1 MSSPLDPQR
10 RVAAQLRQAIVS
22 GVICGKCHQIPDDCT
37 CPSSSAAQAAD
48 PLRDPAWWE
57 QREDLAAIRSYA
69 RASGASPA
77 ATLAVTVMR
86 VLAQTPYT
94 VTTPAI
100 VSGPGSL
107 NLFAAIV
114 GPSGRGKGAAASA
127 SRRGVP
133 FDGGDVFDT
142 IPPGSGEGL
151 VRAFASKSEEDGAR
165 RGELDWSNPSRA
177 IVFDVAEVSGL
188 AGQMGRSGSSLSDQ
202 LLKAFVA
209 EQMGFSYAGQNGI
222 TLPEHEYRF
231 TMVAGVQ
238 PAASGALLGESSA
251 AVGLPQRFI
260 WASATDL
267 DAPDFS
273 LDSLHRSPVQLDL
286 PQWSLLPE
294 TVGVDDEI
302 AWVVG
307 QNRQLALRGDQAAL
321 DAHRMFARLK
331 VAAAFSFMRGAK
343 HVTADDW
350 ELSDGLMAHSDITRQ
365 SCLDE
370 LESIRAEESRRRGR
384 ARDEVDSAAD
394 AERETRIRKNLV
406 AYWKKHPSAT
416 GPALVNMLAYR
427 DRKDGAVVAEK
438 LSSEFSSFPEYS
450 IAA

>member
-1 MSSPLDPQR
+1 MSSSLDPQR
-10 RVAAQLRQAIVS
+10 RMAAQIRQAISS
-22 GVICGKCHQIPDDCT
+22 GTICGKCHQIPDDCT
-37 CPSSSAAQAAD
+37 CPGASAAQAAD

-114 GPSGRGKGAAASA
+114 GPSGRGKGAASSA

-133 FDGGDVFDT
+133 FAGGDVFDT

-151 VRAFASKSEEDGAR
+151 VRAFASKSEEEGAR
-165 RGELDWSNPSRA
+165 KGDLDWNTPSRS

-350 ELSDGLMAHSDITRQ
+350 ALSDGLMAHSDITRQ

-370 LESIRAEESRRRGR
+370 LESIRAEENRRRGA
-384 ARDEVDSAAD
+384 ARDEVDAAAD
-394 AERETRIRKNLV
+394 LERETRIRNLLVRYWSKN
-406 AYWKKHPSAT
+406 PGAT
-416 GPALVNMLAYR
+416 APALVRMLPGR
-427 DRKDGAVVAEK
+427 DRKDGAVVAER
-438 LSSEFSSFPEYS
+438 LAAENSTFPAYQ

>member
-1 MSSPLDPQR
+1 MSSSLDPQR
-10 RVAAQLRQAIVS
+10 RMAAQIRQAISS
-22 GVICGKCHQIPDDCT
+22 GTICGKCHQIPDDCT
-37 CPSSSAAQAAD
+37 CPGASAAQAAD

-114 GPSGRGKGAAASA
+114 GPSGRGKGAASSA

-133 FDGGDVFDT
+133 FAGGDVFDT

-151 VRAFASKSEEDGAR
+151 VRAFASKSEEEGAR
-165 RGELDWSNPSRA
+165 KGDLDWNTPSRS

-273 LDSLHRSPVQLDL
+273 LDSLHRAPVQLDL

-350 ELSDGLMAHSDITRQ
+350 ALSDGLMAHSDITRQ

-370 LESIRAEESRRRGR
+370 LESIRAEENRRRGA
-384 ARDEVDSAAD
+384 ARDEVDAAAD
-394 AERETRIRKNLV
+394 LERETRIRNLLVRYWSKN
-406 AYWKKHPSAT
+406 PGAT
-416 GPALVNMLAYR
+416 APALVRMLPGR
-427 DRKDGAVVAEK
+427 DRKDGAVVAER
-438 LSSEFSSFPEYS
+438 LAAENSTFPAYQ

>member
-1 MSSPLDPQR
+1 MTDTLAPQR
-10 RVAAQLRQAIVS
+10 RLAAQIRQAISS
-22 GVICGKCHQIPDDCT
+22 GAICGKCHEIPDDCT

-57 QREDLAAIRSYA
+57 QREELAAIRTYA

-77 ATLAVTVMR
+77 ATLAVTIMR

-114 GPSGRGKGAAASA
+114 GPSGRGKGAASSA

-133 FDGGDVFDT
+133 FDGGDAFDT

-151 VRAFASKSEEDGAR
+151 VRAYASKSEAEGALP
-165 RGELDWSNPSRA
+165 GDLEWNSPSHA

-209 EQMGFSYAGQNGI
+209 EPLGFSYAGQNGI

-231 TMVAGVQ
+231 AMVAGVQ

-260 WASATDL
+260 WASATDP

-273 LDSLHRSPVQLDL
+273 LDSLHRTPVQLDL
-286 PQWSLLPE
+286 PRWSLLPE

-302 AWVVG
+302 AWMIG
-307 QNRQLALRGDQAAL
+307 QNRQMTIRGEQGAL
-321 DAHRMFARLK
+321 DGHRMFAQLK

-343 HVTADDW
+343 HVTAEDW
-350 ELSDGLMAHSDITRQ
+350 ALSDGLMTHSDITRQ

-370 LESIRAEESRRRGR
+370 LESIRAEENRRRGQ
-384 ARDEVDSAAD
+384 ARDAVDAAAD
-394 AERETRIRKNLV
+394 LERDTRIRNNLV
-406 AYWKKHPSAT
+406 RYWKQNPGAT
-416 GPALVNMLAYR
+416 APALVRMLANR
-427 DRKDGAVVAEK
+427 DRKEGAVIAEK
-438 LSSEFSSFPEYS
+438 LAAENPAFPAYS
-450 IAA
+450 AAA